1 MSMGALIVISKL
13 TFSALLIYLLS
24 EIAKRSTIFAA
35 MLASLPI
42 TCILAAT
49 LLYWETGD
57 VERVA
62 SFTSGV
68 LWLIYPSLIFFVVFP
83 ILLRRGFGFS
93 SSLALS
99 IAIMVAFYGV
109 YVVVLRWF
117 AIKI

>member
-1 MSMGALIVISKL
+1 MGALIVIGKL

-35 MLASLPI
+35 LLASLPV
-42 TCILAAT
+42 TSILAGT

-68 LWLIYPSLIFFVVFP
+68 LWLIYPTLSFFIVFP
-83 ILLRRGFGFS
+83 ILLRRGIGFN

-99 IAIMVAFYGV
+99 IAIMVAVYGV
-109 YVVVLRWF
+109 YAFVLRWF